1 MPATHHFQSS
11 KLKLRVATYAAA
23 AAVAALPAMA
33 GAAVVTTTPT
43 TPILIPN
50 TTNGLY
56 LNLVTGA
63 TSTSS
68 LAGYDINPYGNALI
82 GLSFFAPS
90 SPQGVLANG
99 TVAESLMPGSVVGPT
114 PATGAF
120 RAGNNSGAAVDA
132 TPGTDYI
139 GIAFTDESTN
149 LLDFGYLQLSVG
161 TAAGFP
167 ASIVSY
173 GYDNAGAAITI
184 PGGTSVPEPTT
195 ALGLAAFAGGATL
208 IRRRRRRASTV
219 TC

>member
-1 MPATHHFQSS
+1 MSATHHFQSS
-11 KLKLRVATYAAA
+11 KLTLRVATYAAA

-43 TPILIPN
+43 TPIPIPN

-90 SPQGVLANG
+90 APQGVLANG
-99 TVAESLMPGSVVGPT
+99 TVAESLMPGSVVGPA
-114 PATGAF
+114 PVTGAF

-132 TPGTDYI
+132 SPGTDYI

-173 GYDNAGAAITI
+173 GYNNAGAAITI
-184 PGGTSVPEPTT
+184 PSTSVPEPTT

-208 IRRRRRRASTV
+208 MRRRRRRASTV